1 LDAGRINEAV
11 QEAERLILAFPD
23 EPQYTMALSDML
35 SRNNRQAEA
44 IQKLEQ
50 FNTDN
55 PGHGNVAMLL
65 SALYKENG
73 QQEKGNALLL
83 DVFNDQD
90 VDINNKL
97 LVLGTLSTEIRVA
110 REKNSADQALE
121 DFTIQLFRKL
131 EMSNPENEKVSAVGA
146 DLFLIIKKNDEARKY
161 FRKSIQ
167 QGATGFEAWQNLLVL
182 ESQDNQY
189 DSLIVHSEEGMELFP
204 NQALLYY
211 FNGFGHLRKRHFQ
224 EAAYSLEQA
233 KKLSTGNNNMLGE
246 INGMLGDAYN
256 STRQYL
262 KSDKAYED
270 ALAINPNN
278 DFVLNNYSYFLSLRK
293 EKLDAAEVMAGR
305 LFKLHPDNATYLDT
319 YAWVLYVR
327 EKYKEAKKV
336 MEKAISI
343 SQLNATHF
351 EHFGDI
357 LYKLG
362 DVDGAVK
369 QWEKARTLTSDNET
383 LNKKI
388 ANRKLN

>member
-1 LDAGRINEAV
+1 
-11 QEAERLILAFPD
+11 
-23 EPQYTMALSDML
+23 
-35 SRNNRQAEA
+35 
-44 IQKLEQ
+44 
-50 FNTDN
+50 
-55 PGHGNVAMLL
+55 
-65 SALYKENG
+65 
-73 QQEKGNALLL
+73 
-83 DVFNDQD
+83 
-90 VDINNKL
+90 
-97 LVLGTLSTEIRVA
+97 
-110 REKNSADQALE
+110 
-121 DFTIQLFRKL
+121 
-131 EMSNPENEKVSAVGA
+131 
-146 DLFLIIKKNDEARKY
+146 
-161 FRKSIQ
+161 
-167 QGATGFEAWQNLLVL
+167 
-182 ESQDNQY
+182 
-189 DSLIVHSEEGMELFP
+189 
-204 NQALLYY
+204 
-211 FNGFGHLRKRHFQ
+211 
-224 EAAYSLEQA
+224 
-233 KKLSTGNNNMLGE
+233 MLGE

-293 EKLDAAEVMAGR
+293 EKLDVAEVMAGR

-343 SQLNATHF
+343 SQVNATHF